1 VKARGYR
8 AGDAGQ
14 AFPIYLTAVAALL
27 FLALAFFAVGQAGAT
42 RNGGQT
48 AADAAALAAAQDY
61 RDQLGT
67 ALLKAVTD
75 GSALEDLLNGRGVG
89 GTGACD
95 EAQWFAAQNGADVTD
110 CEGPEYLP
118 TSFTVTV
125 KTQKPVGK
133 TVIPGTES
141 RHAEAKAKAVIGPRC
156 TLQPPAEPTP
166 TPRPTPPGDDD
177 GDNGGGDNGG
187 GDNGGG
193 DNGGGGDGPG
203 GGDEKP
209 SLSLMCDGRAVTI
222 DPARP
227 ELFPDVKDVFSVHLA
242 D

>member
-1 VKARGYR
+1 MKARGYR
-8 AGDAGQ
+8 NSDTGQ
-14 AFPIYLTAVAALL
+14 AFPIYITAVAALL

-67 ALLKAVTD
+67 ALLEAVAD
-75 GSALEDLLNGRGVG
+75 GSALEDLLNGRGIGVG
-89 GTGACD
+89 DAC
-95 EAQWFAAQNGADVTD
+95 EQAEGFAQQNGADVTG
-110 CEGPEYLP
+110 EGCVPGYLP

-141 RHAEAKAKAVIGPRC
+141 EYATAKAKAVIGPRC
-156 TLQPPAEPTP
+156 TLQPPDEPSPTP
-166 TPRPTPPGDDD
+166 TPTPTGDEDGDD
-177 GDNGGGDNGG
+177 G
-187 GDNGGG
+187 
-193 DNGGGGDGPG
+193 GGGGDG
-203 GGDEKP
+203 GDEDEP
-209 SLSLMCDGRAVTI
+209 SAVLMCDGRTVTI
-222 DPARP
+222 DPAHP
-227 ELFPDVKDVFSVHLA
+227 ELLPDVKDLFSVHLA

>member
-1 VKARGYR
+1 MSRRARDRVKARGYR
-8 AGDAGQ
+8 NGDTGQ

-67 ALLKAVTD
+67 ALLAAVTD
-75 GSALEDLLNGRGVG
+75 GGALEDLLNGRVIGA
-89 GTGACD
+89 TGSCD
-95 EAQWFAAQNGADVTD
+95 EAHWFAQQNGANVTD
-110 CEGPEYLP
+110 CEGPDYLP

-133 TVIPGTES
+133 SVIPGTES
-141 RHAEAKAKAVIGPRC
+141 QYGEAKAKAVIGPRC
-156 TLQPPAEPTP
+156 TLQPPAEPSPTP
-166 TPRPTPPGDDD
+166 TPTPTPTGDED
-177 GDNGGGDNGG
+177 GGD
-187 GDNGGG
+187 
-193 DNGGGGDGPG
+193 G
-203 GGDEKP
+203 GGDEGEKP
-209 SLSLMCDGRAVTI
+209 ATALKCDGRTVTI
-222 DPARP
+222 DPAHP
-227 ELFPDVKDVFSVHLA
+227 ELLPDVKDLFSVHLA

>member
-8 AGDAGQ
+8 NSDTGQ
-14 AFPIYLTAVAALL
+14 AFPIYITAVAALL

-67 ALLKAVTD
+67 ALLEAVAD
-75 GSALEDLLNGRGVG
+75 GSALEDLLNGRGIG

-95 EAQWFAAQNGADVTD
+95 EAEWFAQENGADVTG
-110 CEGPEYLP
+110 CTGPDYLP

-141 RHAEAKAKAVIGPRC
+141 KYATARAKAVIGPRC
-156 TLQPPAEPTP
+156 TLQPPGEPSPTP
-166 TPRPTPPGDDD
+166 TPTPTPTGDED
-177 GDNGGGDNGG
+177 GD
-187 GDNGGG
+187 
-193 DNGGGGDGPG
+193 G
-203 GGDEKP
+203 GGDEDNP
-209 SLSLMCDGRAVTI
+209 SAVLMCDGRTVTI
-222 DPARP
+222 DPAHP
-227 ELFPDVKDVFSVHLA
+227 ELLPDVKDLFSVHLA

>member
-1 VKARGYR
+1 MKARGYR
-8 AGDAGQ
+8 NSDTGQ
-14 AFPIYLTAVAALL
+14 AFPIYITAVAALL

-75 GSALEDLLNGRGVG
+75 GSALEDLLNGRGIDVG
-89 GTGACD
+89 DACAQ
-95 EAQWFAAQNGADVTD
+95 AQWFAQENDADLTGDECVPD
-110 CEGPEYLP
+110 FLP

-141 RHAEAKAKAVIGPRC
+141 KYATARAKAVIGPRC
-156 TLQPPAEPTP
+156 TLQPPDEPSPTP
-166 TPRPTPPGDDD
+166 TPTPTPTGDEDGDD
-177 GDNGGGDNGG
+177 GGE
-187 GDNGGG
+187 
-193 DNGGGGDGPG
+193 
-203 GGDEKP
+203 DEKP
-209 SLSLMCDGRAVTI
+209 SVALTCDGRTVTI
-222 DPARP
+222 DPAHP
-227 ELFPDVKDVFSVHLA
+227 ELLPDVKDLFSVHLA

>member
-1 VKARGYR
+1 MRVRGDLR
-8 AGDAGQ
+8 SDTGQ
-14 AFPIYLTAVAALL
+14 AFPIYITAVAALL

-67 ALLKAVTD
+67 ALLEAVTD
-75 GSALEDLLNGRGVG
+75 GSALEDLLNGRGIG

-95 EAQWFAAQNGADVTD
+95 EAQWFAGENGADVTD
-110 CEGPEYLP
+110 CQGPDYLP
-118 TSFTVTV
+118 TSFTVRV

-141 RHAEAKAKAVIGPRC
+141 KYATAEAKAVIGPRC

-166 TPRPTPPGDDD
+166 TPRPTPTGDD
-177 GDNGGGDNGG
+177 GDDGGEE
-187 GDNGGG
+187 
-193 DNGGGGDGPG
+193 GGGGN
-203 GGDEKP
+203 DEKP
-209 SLSLMCDGRAVTI
+209 AIDLMCDGRAVTI
-222 DPARP
+222 DPAHP
-227 ELFPDVKDVFSVHLA
+227 ELFPDVKDLFSVHLA

>member
-1 VKARGYR
+1 MKARGYR
-8 AGDAGQ
+8 NSDTGQ
-14 AFPIYLTAVAALL
+14 AFPIYITAVAALL

-67 ALLKAVTD
+67 ALLEAVAD
-75 GSALEDLLNGRGVG
+75 GSALEDLLNGRGIG

-95 EAQWFAAQNGADVTD
+95 EAEWFAQENGADVTD
-110 CEGPEYLP
+110 CTGPDYLP

-141 RHAEAKAKAVIGPRC
+141 QYGEAKAKAVIGPRC
-156 TLQPPAEPTP
+156 TLQPPDEPSPTP
-166 TPRPTPPGDDD
+166 TPTPTGDED
-177 GDNGGGDNGG
+177 GD
-187 GDNGGG
+187 
-193 DNGGGGDGPG
+193 G
-203 GGDEKP
+203 GGDEDEP
-209 SLSLMCDGRAVTI
+209 SAVLMCDGRTVTI
-222 DPARP
+222 DPAHP
-227 ELFPDVKDVFSVHLA
+227 ELLPDVKDLFSVHLA

>member
-1 VKARGYR
+1 MKARGYR
-8 AGDAGQ
+8 GSDTGQ
-14 AFPIYLTAVAALL
+14 AFPIYITAVAALL

-75 GSALEDLLNGRGVG
+75 GSALEDLLNGRGI
-89 GTGACD
+89 GAGDAC
-95 EAQWFAAQNGADVTD
+95 EQAEWFAQQNGADLTEPR
-110 CEGPEYLP
+110 CAPGYLP
-118 TSFTVTV
+118 TSFTVWVT
-125 KTQKPVGK
+125 TQKPVGK

-141 RHAEAKAKAVIGPRC
+141 KYGKATAKAVIGPRC
-156 TLQPPAEPTP
+156 TLQPPDEPTAS
-166 TPRPTPPGDDD
+166 PRPTPSGDE
-177 GDNGGGDNGG
+177 NGGD
-187 GDNGGG
+187 
-193 DNGGGGDGPG
+193 GGGGDG

-209 SLSLMCDGRAVTI
+209 SVSLRCDGRDVTI
-222 DPARP
+222 DPAHP
-227 ELFPDVKDVFSVHLA
+227 ELFPDVKDLFSVHLA

>member
-1 VKARGYR
+1 MKARGYR
-8 AGDAGQ
+8 NGDTGQ

-67 ALLKAVTD
+67 ALLAAVTD
-75 GSALEDLLNGRGVG
+75 GGALEDLLNGRGIGVG
-89 GTGACD
+89 NAC
-95 EAQWFAAQNGADVTD
+95 EQAEWFAQQNAANLTGDRCVP
-110 CEGPEYLP
+110 GYLP

-133 TVIPGTES
+133 SVIPGTES
-141 RHAEAKAKAVIGPRC
+141 QYGEAEAKAVIGPRC
-156 TLQPPAEPTP
+156 TLQPPAEPSPAPTPTTRPTP
-166 TPRPTPPGDDD
+166 TPTGDED
-177 GDNGGGDNGG
+177 
-187 GDNGGG
+187 
-193 DNGGGGDGPG
+193 GGDGGDG
-203 GGDEKP
+203 GGDEGEKP
-209 SLSLMCDGRAVTI
+209 ATALKCDGRTVTI
-222 DPARP
+222 DPAHP
-227 ELFPDVKDVFSVHLA
+227 ELLPDVKDLFSVHLA